1 MEVLNASDAWLV
13 TLAQNV
19 GEQRLDLWPLFM
31 QSFDLF
37 SVTLLLGSLVA
48 VGWIV
53 RVAMDIRPRN
63 IQPRS
68 SSQTIDRLLE
78 KGRSAELARFA
89 ADDRAFVSR
98 VVAAALEHR
107 TLGENAMRDAAELQA
122 SIESAR
128 WFRRIELLNV
138 IGNLGPLIGLAG
150 TVWGMILAF
159 TSLGATGGQAGPT
172 DLSLGISKALF
183 HTLLGLLLAIP
194 CLLVFGV
201 YRGIADRICTDAMA
215 EAARATDRVIALVKR
230 EQS

>member
-1 MEVLNASDAWLV
+1 MEVLNAPDAWLV

-19 GEQRLDLWPLFM
+19 GEQQLDLWPLFM

-37 SVTLLLGSLVA
+37 SVALLLGSLVA

-53 RVAMDIRPRN
+53 RVAIDIRQRN
-63 IQPRS
+63 IQPKS
-68 SSQTIDRLLE
+68 SSQAIDRLIE
-78 KGRSAELARFA
+78 KGRTAELARFA
-89 ADDRAFVSR
+89 AEDRAFVSR
-98 VVAAALEHR
+98 VVSAALEHR

-215 EAARATDRVIALVKR
+215 HAARATDRVIALVKR
-230 EQS
+230 EAP